1 MKYRNNDP
9 SHLLSYAGQMRRGFR
24 TGLGC
29 AEDRAGVRYQGH
41 WRNNQRNGLGVEIT
55 PDGIYEG
62 QFTEDL
68 RDGFGVFA
76 KTKGSTY
83 TGEWKKGEWHGHGMV
98 TQATYSGGVK
108 ESFATW
114 QFGFN
119 VGPGVDELQVVMRAR
134 VSQVQKEAVRVGAAA
149 RGMEE
154 KAMDVG

>member
-1 MKYRNNDP
+1 VVLGRVAAPYARGTSVLDWRYRRKTP
-9 SHLLSYAGQMRRGFR
+9 GQLILSVFFSH
-24 TGLGC
+24 
-29 AEDRAGVRYQGH
+29 
-41 WRNNQRNGLGVEIT
+41 QRNGLGVEIT

>member
-1 MKYRNNDP
+1 
-9 SHLLSYAGQMRRGFR
+9 
-24 TGLGC
+24 
-29 AEDRAGVRYQGH
+29 
-41 WRNNQRNGLGVEIT
+41 
-55 PDGIYEG
+55 
-62 QFTEDL
+62 
-68 RDGFGVFA
+68 
-76 KTKGSTY
+76 
-83 TGEWKKGEWHGHGMV
+83 MV